1 MKIGNPSPCSTDIT
15 LKRFFPRVDSP
26 VIVQLQM
33 ARKVLSTQLALPRSL
48 NPVHGTLV
56 DGKGVVVVDDDLAE
70 GAADGGLG
78 LGLVLLL
85 LHLVLTGV
93 GHVVDPLVFQEKRLR
108 NHFY

>member
-85 LHLVLTGV
+85 HLVLTGV
-93 GHVVDPLVFQEKRLR
+93 CHVVDPLVFQEKRLR
-108 NHFY
+108 VYFY